1 MKEPTVTIVIPAYK
15 RLRYLQEALP
25 SALNQTYGDFE
36 LIVSDDGSSDEI
48 AGYAASLGDSRIRYR
63 RNERNLG
70 IAMNNFAAFS
80 EAKGAYIASL
90 HDDDV
95 WEPGFLE
102 ALVPPLE
109 ADESITV
116 AFCDHQIID
125 EQGCLLLDA
134 AAHGS
139 RFFKRHLLKPGRH
152 QPFFK
157 LAVVDLAIPMV
168 MGAVFRKSI
177 LRGAEYPKRIGGSY
191 DHWLAYLAIKDGQA
205 CYYVPRRLT
214 RYRVHGDSGTATR
227 GVRNFRDAIYVRR
240 KFLDDGRL
248 APYRKSICNGLGVL
262 YGKMALY
269 YLGHSSFWRGKI
281 FLKQA
286 FSLMNRPKNM
296 FALAV
301 NAVGGLC
308 KRKAG

>member
-1 MKEPTVTIVIPAYK
+1 M
-15 RLRYLQEALP
+15 P
-25 SALNQTYGDFE
+25 SALNQTYGNFE
-36 LIVSDDGSSDEI
+36 LIVSDDGASDEI
-48 AGYAASLGDSRIRYR
+48 AGYAASLGDARIRYR

-70 IAMNNFAAFS
+70 IAMNHYAAFS
-80 EAKGAYIASL
+80 EARGIYIASL

-109 ADESITV
+109 ADLEIAV
-116 AFCDHQIID
+116 AFCDPQVID
-125 EQGCLLLDA
+125 EQGRLLPEA

-139 RFFKRHLLKPGRH
+139 HFFKRHHLRPGRH

-157 LAVVDLAIPMV
+157 PVVIDLTIPMG

-177 LRGAEYPKRIGGSY
+177 LDGAEYPKHIGGSY

-214 RYRVHGDSGTATR
+214 RYRVHGNSGTATR
-227 GVRNFRDAIYVRR
+227 GVHNFRDAIYVRR
-240 KFLDDGRL
+240 KFLADTRL
-248 APYRKSICNGLGVL
+248 APYRRSIRNGLGVL

-269 YLGHSSFWRGKI
+269 YLSRSSFWRGKI

-286 FSLMNRPKNM
+286 FSLMNRPKNIL
-296 FALAV
+296 ALAI
-301 NAVGGLC
+301 NAARRMG
-308 KRKAG
+308 KRKPG